1 MIGNALSYI
10 RERLDTHLRSTMGPE
25 ADGSNPDR
33 VVFIPGDKLDPLII
47 RQGSIGMLVVNVQED
62 REFRDPDR
70 YLRRISHGQ
79 KSQYERHFPDLHL
92 EFTVLFV
99 AQFKD
104 YVHAWN
110 QLGQLLLYLQE
121 NPVFDAAKDRELPQ
135 GFRRLTHELVSSSLQ
150 QQNELWSA
158 LKMSMRPAILY
169 RFRLITAVGR
179 EMKHQPR
186 PIHPERI
193 STELTQGLK
202 LKTSPTPLNPQE
214 QPANLRSPPPF
225 QTQPQP

>member
-33 VVFIPGDKLDPLII
+33 VVFLPGDKLDPLII

-70 YLRRISHGQ
+70 YLRRNSHGQ
-79 KSQYERHFPDLHL
+79 NSKYERHFPDLHL
-92 EFTVLFV
+92 EFTVLFI
-99 AQFKD
+99 AQFKE

-158 LKMSMRPAILY
+158 LKMSIRPAILY
-169 RFRLITAVGR
+169 RFRLITVAGR
-179 EMKHQPR
+179 LTDDQPL
-186 PIHPERI
+186 PIQPKRI
-193 STELTQGLK
+193 STQLTHGLK

-214 QPANLRSPPPF
+214 QPANLRSPPPS